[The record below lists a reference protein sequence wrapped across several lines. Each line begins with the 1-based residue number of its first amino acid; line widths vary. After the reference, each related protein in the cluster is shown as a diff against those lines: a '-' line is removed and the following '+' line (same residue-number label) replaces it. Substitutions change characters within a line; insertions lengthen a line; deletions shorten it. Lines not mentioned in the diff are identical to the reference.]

1 MLISVCIPTY
11 NGQQYIAESLKSVLK
26 QSHHELEVVIADH
39 GSSDSTLDIVKSFQD
54 DRIRIVNT
62 QRSSSIADNW
72 NHAVRVSRGALIKV
86 MGQDDI
92 LYSNALQSELAVL
105 KSYETD
111 VAFCFSNRDII
122 NPASRVTLR
131 PRRRQKGVGRVAA
144 ADLIRLIVRSGTNP
158 IGEPVAVLFRRRV
171 FEQVGGFRGD
181 YVIDLDL
188 YIRLLG
194 AGDGVWTGECIGA
207 FRVHA
212 QSWGSNL
219 IARQY
224 SVIALSSALR
234 NDRPQIVRQ
243 VDVVIGT
250 ARTVVLV
257 PLRAIAQQLAGSR

>member
-72 NHAVRVSRGALIKV
+72 NHAVRVSRGNLIKV

-105 KSYETD
+105 NSYDHD

-144 ADLIRLIVRSGTNP
+144 ADLMRLIVRSGTNP

-194 AGDGVWTGECIGA
+194 AGDGVWTGECIGG

-212 QSWGSNL
+212 ASWGSRLMISQFQNL
-219 IARQY
+219 LLFAELHR
-224 SVIALSSALR
+224 
-234 NDRPQIVRQ
+234 DRPDIIRKS
-243 VDVVIGT
+243 DLVVG
-250 ARTVVLV
+250 R
-257 PLRAIAQQLAGSR
+257 LRAVIRTPIRIVVQQVNGYL